1 MKTTQK
7 ILIFGL
13 IIPAMYVT
21 GCAKPPTEEMNKA
34 ADAVTRAENDNN
46 AVTYAGNSI
55 ARAKDSLARMYKE
68 ADAKRYDAAL
78 AYANEAIAAAER
90 AINEGRTGAA
100 SAREDAANLL
110 SQLKPLIA
118 ETEQG
123 INAAIAAGLP
133 IDVESVTDEFDTAN
147 RNADQ
152 AQTAFAVSRFQETI
166 DKGRAARSGLDNINK
181 QLSVSAMAVTR
192 KK

>member
-1 MKTTQK
+1 MKIPQK
-7 ILIFGL
+7 ILMCILFGL
-13 IIPAMYVT
+13 AICAI

-34 ADAVTRAENDNN
+34 ADAVTRAENDND

-55 ARAKDSLARMYKE
+55 SRAKDSLARMYSE
-68 ADAKRYDAAL
+68 ADSKRYDAAL

-90 AINEGRTGAA
+90 AITEGRTGAA
-100 SAREDAANLL
+100 RAREDAANLL
-110 SQLKPLIA
+110 SQLPPLIE

-123 INAAIAAGLP
+123 INAALAAGLP
-133 IDVESVTDEFDTAN
+133 IDTPLIIDEFNAAN

-152 AQTAFAVSRFQETI
+152 ARTAFSGTRYQETM
-166 DKGRAARSGLDNINK
+166 DKGRAARSGLNDINI
-181 QLSVSAMAVTR
+181 QLTLAAMAVTR

>member
-1 MKTTQK
+1 MKITQI

-13 IIPAMYVT
+13 VIMAMCAT

-55 ARAKDSLARMYKE
+55 ARAKDSLARMYNE
-68 ADAKRYDAAL
+68 ANSKRYDAAL

-100 SAREDAANLL
+100 SAREEAGNLL
-110 SQLKPLIA
+110 SELKPLIA

-133 IDVESVTDEFDTAN
+133 IEVELVRNEFAEAN
-147 RNADQ
+147 QNADQ
-152 AQTAFAVSRFQETI
+152 AQTAFSGNRYQESI
-166 DKGRAARSGLDNINK
+166 NKGRAARSGLDNINK

>member
-7 ILIFGL
+7 ILICVL
-13 IIPAMYVT
+13 LVLAMCAM

-34 ADAVTRAENDNN
+34 ADAVTRAENDND

-55 ARAKDSLARMYKE
+55 NRAKDSLARMYSE
-68 ADAKRYDAAL
+68 AESKRYDAAL

-90 AINEGRTGAA
+90 AINDGRVGAA
-100 SAREDAANLL
+100 RAREDAANLL
-110 SQLKPLIA
+110 SQLRPLFT

-123 INAAIAAGLP
+123 INAALAAGLP
-133 IDVESVTDEFDTAN
+133 IDTESVINEFNTAG
-147 RNADQ
+147 RNMDQ
-152 AQTAFAVSRFQETI
+152 AQTAFSGSRYQDSI
-166 DKGRAARSGLDNINK
+166 DKGRAARSGLNSVNMK
-181 QLSVSAMAVTR
+181 LSIAAMAVTR